1 VTAVGAGAGPGG
13 QAAAF
18 RPDRVYLG
26 WQHALTVPDPGPA
39 PVRPPE
45 PPEPREQARDAWL
58 DAQHREEAR
67 LDRPYLL
74 AGGCGAALAVAM
86 LAGWL
91 AGPLGGGLAVL
102 SSGAGLTTAAASLR
116 VIYRGRRQLRAQIAA
131 EDQRLAALRGA
142 ARRRAAAGQA
152 EHARRVGTWRQH
164 SAAFWRQPRWYPV
177 MLPGG
182 IHRLDVAGGTL
193 EGWAAL
199 LTSIAVPRLAAGGEV
214 TVVDLTEGAVG
225 GDLLALARACG
236 IDPLVW
242 VLPADLPRLDL
253 GAGLAG
259 DALAD
264 VLALTVSGCDDSGA
278 DPARDA
284 ALLRQVIG
292 VLGGRPPAAQLG
304 AALRALAQAGDP
316 RDDIRAGLLTARQLD
331 RLTALF
337 GRGATER
344 VVIDRAWAIEARLA
358 PLASLGA
365 DPASLPPSR
374 LRLAWL
380 DRRAPALGNQALGA
394 YLTVALTHELRQAP
408 AGRPWRQT
416 LVVLGAEGLPPALLD
431 RLTSACEMARVGL
444 VIGYRSVPEPV
455 SQRLGRGHAAI
466 AWMRLGNAADARAA
480 AEQIG
485 TEHRLVISQL
495 TETIG
500 TSVTGTTGDSY
511 TSTVGTADSV
521 TDSASLTGTT
531 GRSAG
536 RGTSTGGAFASFTP
550 ATGSASR
557 DRSTSRALSDS
568 VALTRGVNASTAWGW
583 STSRALGTSESL
595 AAAAQ
600 RSREFLVEQHELQ
613 QLAASAVL
621 LSYAGPGG
629 RRVLLA
635 DVNPAIIGLPGTTLN
650 GLDDARAAAG
660 GRP

>member
-1 VTAVGAGAGPGG
+1 MTAVGAGAGPGG

-264 VLALTVSGCDDSGA
+264 VLALTVSGC
-278 DPARDA
+278 
-284 ALLRQVIG
+284 
-292 VLGGRPPAAQLG
+292 
-304 AALRALAQAGDP
+304 
-316 RDDIRAGLLTARQLD
+316 
-331 RLTALF
+331 
-337 GRGATER
+337 
-344 VVIDRAWAIEARLA
+344 
-358 PLASLGA
+358 
-365 DPASLPPSR
+365 
-374 LRLAWL
+374 
-380 DRRAPALGNQALGA
+380 
-394 YLTVALTHELRQAP
+394 
-408 AGRPWRQT
+408 
-416 LVVLGAEGLPPALLD
+416 
-431 RLTSACEMARVGL
+431 
-444 VIGYRSVPEPV
+444 
-455 SQRLGRGHAAI
+455 
-466 AWMRLGNAADARAA
+466 
-480 AEQIG
+480 
-485 TEHRLVISQL
+485 
-495 TETIG
+495 
-500 TSVTGTTGDSY
+500 
-511 TSTVGTADSV
+511 
-521 TDSASLTGTT
+521 
-531 GRSAG
+531 
-536 RGTSTGGAFASFTP
+536 
-550 ATGSASR
+550 
-557 DRSTSRALSDS
+557 
-568 VALTRGVNASTAWGW
+568 
-583 STSRALGTSESL
+583 
-595 AAAAQ
+595 
-600 RSREFLVEQHELQ
+600 
-613 QLAASAVL
+613 
-621 LSYAGPGG
+621 
-629 RRVLLA
+629 
-635 DVNPAIIGLPGTTLN
+635 
-650 GLDDARAAAG
+650 
-660 GRP
+660 